1 MAKEKKITE
10 NFIKISNS
18 WSMNTCMIERNTRT
32 GKWILFWIEIQSK
45 LAKKLMKKKMP
56 LIEIFH
62 TLIDSTATIILMFRI
77 SLSPFILFFFCSI
90 QIIDQVTMRE
100 KEKKF
105 NFFNEKKNFF
115 DWFTSKLKTFKP
127 HKMCVCVCECCL
139 WWWWWCIMWIWLC
152 DFFFWLFFNWNSI
165 NIINN
170 IKIIHEF
177 LLIWGKNA
185 IGTYRSYTTHNYT
198 HTERKTLH
206 GVCYSLS
213 KNWLINL

>member
-1 MAKEKKITE
+1 MHDRMKYKNRKMDTFL
-10 NFIKISNS
+10 NWNSIKIGQK
-18 WSMNTCMIERNTRT
+18 IDE
-32 GKWILFWIEIQSK
+32 
-45 LAKKLMKKKMP
+45 KKMP

-152 DFFFWLFFNWNSI
+152 DFFLVVFQLKFHQYHQQHQDHSWIFVNLGKKRNWYLS
-165 NIINN
+165 
-170 IKIIHEF
+170 IIHNTQLHTHREKDTAWC
-177 LLIWGKNA
+177 LLFTFK
-185 IGTYRSYTTHNYT
+185 
-198 HTERKTLH
+198 K
-206 GVCYSLS
+206 
-213 KNWLINL
+213 LID

>member
-1 MAKEKKITE
+1 MHDRMKYKNRKMDT
-10 NFIKISNS
+10 F
-18 WSMNTCMIERNTRT
+18 C
-32 GKWILFWIEIQSK
+32 IEIQSK
-45 LAKKLMKKKMP
+45 LAKKNRRKKMP

-77 SLSPFILFFFCSI
+77 SLSPFILFFFVQFKSSTRW
-90 QIIDQVTMRE
+90 QWERKKKKQ
-100 KEKKF
+100 KKKF

-127 HKMCVCVCECCL
+127 HKMCVWMLLMMMMMMYHVNL
-139 WWWWWCIMWIWLC
+139 IMR
-152 DFFFWLFFNWNSI
+152 FFFWLFFNWNSI

-198 HTERKTLH
+198 HTERERHCMVFVIHFQKID
-206 GVCYSLS
+206 
-213 KNWLINL
+213 WLIYRIKSYDDDDDDFIIIIRF